1 MKKTITRFFLFTGV
15 VLALCGCSTM
25 SPGDTFVLNKANE
38 YLRTGATRDPDE
50 AIRMAR
56 EFYREVALKAMEASQ
71 KNQDMN
77 SAIKEQQEKQRQL
90 DSWSATNAPR

>member
-1 MKKTITRFFLFTGV
+1 MKKTITRLFLFTGM
-15 VLALCGCSTM
+15 VLALGGCSTM
-25 SPGDTFVLNKANE
+25 SPSDTFVLNKANE

-56 EFYREVALKAMEASQ
+56 EFYREVQFRATEAF
-71 KNQDMN
+71 KKERDMN
-77 SAIKEQQEKQRQL
+77 SAVGEQQEKQRQL